1 MVRQAFS
8 ENLFYRTLTGDC
20 FCIEILLRE
29 KCPNTEFFLV
39 RVFPHSDWIRRDTHS
54 FSTYV
59 NFIEN
64 LFLLLLKICFIE
76 KFLHKGVRIRGFSF
90 LEDFAYLPN
99 EWSRICFPW
108 NIQRCSKQLFSCTSV
123 NIRLCSVENIYF
135 FLKIIW
141 VHEDPF
147 VVALL

>member
-1 MVRQAFS
+1 MVPQAFS
-8 ENLFYRTLTGDC
+8 ENLFYRTLTGDY

-39 RVFPHSDWIRRDTHS
+39 RIFPQDTHS

-90 LEDFAYLPN
+90 WKILRTYQMNDPVYVSHGIFRDVQN
-99 EWSRICFPW
+99 NCFLAPL
-108 NIQRCSKQLFSCTSV
+108 STVDSV
-123 NIRLCSVENIYF
+123 Q
-135 FLKIIW
+135 LKIYT
-141 VHEDPF
+141 F
-147 VVALL
+147 F